1 MEEEYIHLLVNKKDE
16 FRKKLFE
23 TFNYCRFSNQLEF
36 LEIIFLKN
44 ASKLIEDQEFNK
56 LIKKYEDVIE
66 LISLINNFRKINEE
80 ED

>member
-1 MEEEYIHLLVNKKDE
+1 MEEEYIYSLVIKKDE

-36 LEIIFLKN
+36 LEIIFFKN

-56 LIKKYEDVIE
+56 LIKKYEDVID
-66 LISLINNFRKINEE
+66 LINLANHFKKINEE
-80 ED
+80 D

>member
-1 MEEEYIHLLVNKKDE
+1 MEEEYIHSLVIKKDE

-36 LEIIFLKN
+36 LEIIFFKN

-56 LIKKYEDVIE
+56 LIKKYEDVID
-66 LISLINNFRKINEE
+66 LIKRLRKINEE

>member
-1 MEEEYIHLLVNKKDE
+1 MEEEYISSLVTKKDE

-23 TFNYCRFSNQLEF
+23 TFEYCKYSKQLEF

-56 LIKKYEDVIE
+56 LIKKYEDVID
-66 LISLINNFRKINEE
+66 LISLIKRFKKINEE
-80 ED
+80 D

>member
-1 MEEEYIHLLVNKKDE
+1 MEEEYIHSLVNKKDE
-16 FRKKLFE
+16 FREKFFE
-23 TFNYCRFSNQLEF
+23 TFKYCRFSKQLEF
-36 LEIIFLKN
+36 LEIIFFNN

-66 LISLINNFRKINEE
+66 LISLNNNFRKKLE

>member
-1 MEEEYIHLLVNKKDE
+1 MEEEYIYSLVIKKDE

-36 LEIIFLKN
+36 LEIIFFKN

-56 LIKKYEDVIE
+56 LIKKYEDVID
-66 LISLINNFRKINEE
+66 LINLANHFKKINE
-80 ED
+80 